1 MIQRHSN
8 KNSMIWHINR
18 HSDQWDRIEDPDI
31 KLHNYNHVTFE
42 KGAKDIQKRK
52 GSLFNKWYQEN
63 WLYR

>member
-1 MIQRHSN
+1 
-8 KNSMIWHINR
+8 MIWHINR